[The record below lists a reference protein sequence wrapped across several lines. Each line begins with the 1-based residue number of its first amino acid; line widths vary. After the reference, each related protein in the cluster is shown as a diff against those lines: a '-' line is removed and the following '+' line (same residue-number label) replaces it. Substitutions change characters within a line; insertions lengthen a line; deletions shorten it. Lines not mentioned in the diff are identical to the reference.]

1 VATTLGFNTQTSF
14 CYCSLLLAGLCG
26 ALDGPH
32 ALQLAQLHALPEDK
46 HGQYPACRPSPG
58 KQVIV
63 LGKVYQK
70 KIKYQVIG

>member
-14 CYCSLLLAGLCG
+14 CYCSLVLADLCG

-32 ALQLAQLHALPEDK
+32 ALQLAQPRALPEYM
-46 HGQYPACRPSPG
+46 HGQSPLSGPSPG

-63 LGKVYQK
+63 HGKVYQK
-70 KIKYQVIG
+70 KIKYQVIL